1 MSKCEK
7 MISCCKSFSLLQKLK
22 VGKPQGDEREGS
34 AEVEA
39 SNLENYMVMITLAGL
54 YVKRL

>member
-1 MSKCEK
+1 

-22 VGKPQGDEREGS
+22 VGKPQGEEREGS
-34 AEVEA
+34 AKVEA
-39 SNLENYMVMITLAGL
+39 SNLENYMVMITLGGL